1 MKKIETEVSRLAKT
15 FNNNVEIMESL
26 EDIILHL
33 RENNSAI
40 KEKIAELKKENSS
53 GEKTGTGLTITVEL
67 LEKYLDEIDSKG
79 RNRYYRIPDNNLM
92 LLHIENNQCVV
103 TDYALENKKG
113 CVELVNRA
121 LKKRE
126 FYIKDT
132 GDEDQVVCIESSL
145 GEKILGITD
154 GEEETFREFLVGKEV
169 RLLGEKWDYRRD
181 NLWMGYENSLKYDK
195 DENIVIHNEEELMN
209 FIEKITEKEEE

>member
-1 MKKIETEVSRLAKT
+1 MDKKEVIAALARIVNRNLEAMEKIESVLSKI
-15 FNNNVEIMESL
+15 NESNRQIEML
-26 EDIILHL
+26 I
-33 RENNSAI
+33 RQI
-40 KEKIAELKKENSS
+40 K
-53 GEKTGTGLTITVEL
+53 GDDTVTGTGLTIPVEL
-67 LEKYLDEIDSKG
+67 LEESLEEIDSKG
-79 RNRYYRIPDNNLM
+79 RNRYYRIPDTNLM

-113 CVELVNRA
+113 CVELVNRT

-132 GDEDQVVCIESSL
+132 EDEDQVVCIDSSL

-181 NLWMGYENSLKYDK
+181 NLWMGYKNSLKYNK
-195 DENIVIHNEEELMN
+195 NKNIIILNEEELMN
-209 FIEKITEKEEE
+209 FIGKITEE